1 MGEGNSLKNIEHIVD
16 EIAAAVVVGAEI
28 EIVAVA
34 ESVVGVA
41 EAEAD
46 IVVAAVAEADI
57 VVVAAAEA
65 EAEVEIVVAMVPV
78 VGFVIVT
85 ALGVQVEPM
94 AQRNCYKA
102 HDPGW
107 QNGDDDIP
115 VYLTTTQGPDVYFG
129 LMQVE

>member
-57 VVVAAAEA
+57 VVVAVA